1 MLIFF
6 MFATLGVFFF
16 SDISSGSVINPEYKN
31 FKRFGD
37 GFLLL
42 FAISTGEA
50 WNEIMYDCYLA
61 PDDCTPGV
69 DCGTPF
75 APAYF
80 ITFIMLV
87 THVMLNL
94 FILVIIE

>member
-1 MLIFF
+1 
-6 MFATLGVFFF
+6 
-16 SDISSGSVINPEYKN
+16 
-31 FKRFGD
+31 
-37 GFLLL
+37 
-42 FAISTGEA
+42 
-50 WNEIMYDCYLA
+50 MYDCYLA
-61 PDDCTPGV
+61 PEDCIEGV

-94 FILVIIE
+94 FILVIIEQFERFYLKKNSPLIGFKDTLERFQKTWEGFALP

>member
-1 MLIFF
+1 

-16 SDISSGSVINPEYKN
+16 SGITEGNIINPGFKN
-31 FKRFGD
+31 FTRFGD

-42 FAISTGEA
+42 FAIATGEA
-50 WNEIMYDCYLA
+50 WNEIMYDCYL
-61 PDDCTPGV
+61 GE
-69 DCGTPF
+69 GGSPF
-75 APAYF
+75 APAYY